1 MSNDSKPEM
10 SPTAESS
17 EPSASP
23 ATVMPPGVT
32 RINIEDEMTTSYID
46 YSMSVIIGRALPD
59 ARDGLKPVH
68 RRVLYAMQDLG
79 NTYNK
84 PHKKSARVV
93 GDVIGKYHP
102 HSDQAVYD
110 TIVRMAQDFS
120 LRYLLV
126 DGHGNFGSVDGD
138 PAAAMRYTEVRMH
151 RLAEE
156 MLEDLDKE
164 TVDFGPN
171 YDESLSEPLVLPAK
185 VPNLLLNGSS
195 GIAVGMATN
204 IPPHNLNELVDGI
217 IHYID
222 HRDCTVDDLMQFIR
236 GPDFP
241 TGAMI
246 CGTRQIE
253 AMYKL
258 GRGQLTVRGRAEI
271 VEERNREYILISEL
285 PYMVNK
291 ANLIAYIANMV
302 NNKELEGISDIRDE
316 SSSKGIRVIIELKR
330 GAIGQIVLN
339 ALYKHTQL
347 QTTFGA
353 IMLAIDDNRPKVMD
367 LKELTRCHV
376 DHRFE
381 VITRRTAFEL
391 RKAEAR
397 RHILEGL
404 LKALDHLDELVR
416 MIRASRSRDEARV
429 AIIDAFG
436 FSEKQADAILDMRLY
451 QLTGLERDRI
461 EAEYRAICERIT
473 YLQSLLADPELIYGL
488 ITQEL
493 LDLRQKYGDER
504 RTAIVPIEGEVD
516 IEDLIAD
523 EPCIITLSHRG
534 YIKRVALSVYR
545 EQRRGGRGV
554 IGGATRDEDFI
565 NTIFVAKTHDTL
577 LFFTSFGRVFAKR
590 AFEVPEA
597 ARTATGKAIVNLLE
611 LQEGEKVSAM
621 MRIRKFAD
629 DRCIIFA
636 TERGTVK
643 QTFLSFYRNIRRNG
657 LIAINIEEGD
667 RLVQVCQT
675 LIDDHVMLTTAKG
688 QTIRFDVLQVRATGR
703 NTTGVRGIRLDP
715 DDRVVSMTVV
725 NPDATFM
732 TATVNGY
739 GKRTSFDE
747 FRPQNRGGK
756 GIIGIQTSERN
767 GEVVAAGAVRED
779 EALMLMTANGLIVRT
794 PVSEIRV
801 IGRNTQGV
809 RLINL
814 DEGDT
819 LIDAI
824 VVPSEPTPEN
834 AEAQAAA
841 EAAENGNDAAD
852 EDAGGGDATEY
863 MTEDTADDT
872 SEEADG
878 TEAETDE
885 DADDDENA

>member
-1 MSNDSKPEM
+1 MSDDPRSETP
-10 SPTAESS
+10 PTAADS
-17 EPSASP
+17 ETAAAP
-23 ATVMPPGVT
+23 APVMPAGVS

-68 RRVLYAMQDLG
+68 RRVLFAMQELG
-79 NTYNK
+79 NTHNK

-102 HSDQAVYD
+102 HGDVAVYD

-138 PAAAMRYTEVRMH
+138 PPAAMRYTEVRMH

-156 MLEDLDKE
+156 MLDDLDKE
-164 TVDFGPN
+164 TVDSGPN
-171 YDESLSEPLVLPAK
+171 YDESLTEPLVLPSRI
-185 VPNLLLNGSS
+185 PNLLLNGSS

-217 IHYID
+217 THYID
-222 HRDCTVDDLMQFIR
+222 HRDCTVDDLMRFIH

-271 VEERNREYILISEL
+271 VEEKHREYILVSEI

-291 ANLIAYIANMV
+291 ANLIAHIAAMV

-316 SSSKGIRVIIELKR
+316 SSSKGIRVIVEIKR

-353 IMLAIDDNRPKVMD
+353 NMLAIDDNRPKVMN
-367 LKELTRCHV
+367 LKELIRCHV

-416 MIRASRSRDEARV
+416 LIRAARVRDEART
-429 AIIDAFG
+429 AIIAAFG
-436 FSEKQADAILDMRLY
+436 FSEKQADAILEMRLY
-451 QLTGLERDRI
+451 QLTGLERDRV
-461 EAEYRAICERIT
+461 EAEYKAVCERIA
-473 YLQSLLADPELIYGL
+473 YLQSLLADSTLIYGV
-488 ITQEL
+488 IKQDL

-504 RTAIVPIEGEVD
+504 RTAIVPLEGEVE

-523 EPCIITLSHRG
+523 APCIITLSHKG

-554 IGGATRDEDFI
+554 MGAATREEDFV
-565 NTIFVAKTHDTL
+565 NTLFVAKTHDTL
-577 LFFTSFGRVFAKR
+577 LCFTTLGRVFAKR

-611 LQEGEKVSAM
+611 LQEGEKVAAM
-621 MRIRKFAD
+621 MRVRKFSS
-629 DRCIIFA
+629 DRCILFA

-643 QTFLSFYRNIRRNG
+643 QTTLTHYRSIRRNG
-657 LIAINIEEGD
+657 LIAINLGEGD
-667 RLVQVCQT
+667 HLVQVCQT
-675 LIDDHVMLTTAKG
+675 RIDDHVMLATAKG
-688 QTIRFDVLQVRATGR
+688 QTIRFDVRQVRTTGR
-703 NTTGVRGIRLDP
+703 DSTGVRGIQLDAG
-715 DDRVVSMTVV
+715 DRVVSMTVV
-725 NPDATFM
+725 DSAATFM
-732 TATVNGY
+732 AATANGY
-739 GKRTSFDE
+739 GKRTAFDE
-747 FRPQNRGGK
+747 FRVQNRGGK

-779 EALMLMTANGLIVRT
+779 EALMLMTSNGMIVRT
-794 PVSEIRV
+794 PVDEIRV

-819 LIDAI
+819 LAEGI

-841 EAAENGNDAAD
+841 EAAENGDGPEDAAETEIAEPEATEPEAGAD
-852 EDAGGGDATEY
+852 EDDGDG
-863 MTEDTADDT
+863 
-872 SEEADG
+872 DG
-878 TEAETDE
+878 SPA
-885 DADDDENA
+885 